1 MSAMQDVVLKGLTE
15 ICLLNNFKK
24 SGKEMQA
31 LAEIWCQDIERAGE
45 TDSLLIE
52 DALNYYRRNFSK
64 WPLPSDVLAITD
76 KLRSETK
83 TTSLFDSMD
92 CPYCSD
98 WFQKGLVCAM
108 DANGR
113 IVIGRCTCN
122 VNPAHKDIPLLTDQI
137 IQERGWSRIN
147 RAKRFRSGKDI
158 YTPGY
163 QHLVVKFWQEG
174 RSLEELEAA
183 GQQLQDSYFFAMDN
197 DERWFR
203 DDDTD
208 GMMAWLDQVFG
219 KREQVREQM
228 SYGLAAN
235 YD

>member
-1 MSAMQDVVLKGLTE
+1 MSMKDVIFEGLSE
-15 ICLLNNFKK
+15 ICLVNNISK
-24 SGKEMQA
+24 SPKQIQLVA
-31 LAEIWCQDIERAGE
+31 DVWLKDLDDAGE
-45 TDSLLIE
+45 TDESLIRE
-52 DALNYYRRNFSK
+52 CFNYYRRNFSK
-64 WPLPSDVLAITD
+64 WPLPADILAITD
-76 KLRSETK
+76 KIRSTAK
-83 TTSLFDSMD
+83 VDSDYGAML

-113 IVIGRCTCN
+113 MMIGRCTCN

-137 IQERGWSRIN
+137 IQEKGWTRVK

-163 QHLVVKFWQEG
+163 QHLVVKFWREG
-174 RSLEELEAA
+174 RSVEELEAA
-183 GQQLQDSYFFAMDN
+183 GQQLLDSYFYAKDN
-197 DERWFR
+197 GERWFR

-219 KREQVREQM
+219 KREHVKERL